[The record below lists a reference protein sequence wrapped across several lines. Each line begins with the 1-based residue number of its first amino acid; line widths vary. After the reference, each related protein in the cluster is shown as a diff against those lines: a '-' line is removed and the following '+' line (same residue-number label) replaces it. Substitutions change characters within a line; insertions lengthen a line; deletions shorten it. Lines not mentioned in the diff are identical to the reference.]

1 MVSKKNNKITPKDIN
16 LLLNKLIIIIKK
28 FSNSCGNKKKRVS
41 RGVVGG
47 FLGIGKS
54 DKPKDLNDE
63 IHDFILNNFNKS
75 QAFFKNIST
84 DYFKRDF
91 KNFFSKDKITFTDK
105 ENFHDIKK
113 NIQYNKGDSE
123 IIKYVKDNIDK
134 INNGI
139 STSRDKIYLQDLKIN
154 KQSGGSGP
162 SGPYIICFDDTP
174 QLPNSK
180 TNNIGYIVFDIDGN
194 TFTKKYKF
202 YYDYYKLN
210 KKLFDNFNKS
220 TAYDISEEDIKIIKS
235 YINLIG
241 DKNTNEEINNYPMQD
256 TLETFFYYINYIT
269 KIDVDKNIID
279 INKLIKSQEKCG
291 KTDKYILKHAVIYN
305 IGIMLK
311 SLQNILSN

>member
-63 IHDFILNNFNKS
+63 IHDFLLNNFNKS

-91 KNFFSKDKITFTDK
+91 KNFFTKDKITFTEKD
-105 ENFHDIKK
+105 NFHDIKK
-113 NIQYNKGDSE
+113 NIQYNKKDLEVFQYITDNEAKIKIAILASPPNNIFIRE
-123 IIKYVKDNIDK
+123 IKKD
-134 INNGI
+134 
-139 STSRDKIYLQDLKIN
+139 TF
-154 KQSGGSGP
+154 
-162 SGPYIICFDDTP
+162 IICFDDTP
-174 QLPNSK
+174 QLPDSK
-180 TNNIGYIVFDIDGN
+180 TKNIGYIIFANTDGN
-194 TFTKKYKF
+194 TFTKNYKIC
-202 YYDYYKLN
+202 YDYYKLN

-220 TAYDISEEDIKIIKS
+220 AAYDISEEDIKIIKS
-235 YINLIG
+235 YIKLIG
-241 DKNTNEEINNYPMQD
+241 DKNQNQNEEIDNYPIQD
-256 TLETFFYYINYIT
+256 TLETFFYYIHYIT

-279 INKLIKSQEKCG
+279 INKLIKLQEKCG

>member
-41 RGVVGG
+41 RGGAG

-63 IHDFILNNFNKS
+63 IHDFLLNNFNKS
-75 QAFFKNIST
+75 QAFFKNINT

-105 ENFHDIKK
+105 ENFHDPK
-113 NIQYNKGDSE
+113 NIQYNKRDYAINKHVNDHQTE
-123 IIKYVKDNIDK
+123 IISN
-134 INNGI
+134 I
-139 STSRDKIYLQDLKIN
+139 STTRDKIYIEDLKIN

-162 SGPYIICFDDTP
+162 SGPYIIYFDDSP
-174 QLPNSK
+174 PLPNSK
-180 TNNIGYIVFDIDGN
+180 TNNIGYIVFDIDRN
-194 TFTKKYKF
+194 TFKINYKT

-235 YINLIG
+235 YIKLIV
-241 DKNTNEEINNYPMQD
+241 DKNTNGEIDNYPIQD

-269 KIDVDKNIID
+269 KIDVDKNITID

>member
-41 RGVVGG
+41 RGGAG

-63 IHDFILNNFNKS
+63 IHDFLLNNFNKS
-75 QAFFKNIST
+75 QAFFKNINT

-91 KNFFSKDKITFTDK
+91 KNFFSKDKITFTEKD
-105 ENFHDIKK
+105 NFHDIKK
-113 NIQYNKGDSE
+113 NIQYNKRDPEVFQYITDNEVKIKTVILASPPNNIYIKE
-123 IIKYVKDNIDK
+123 IKKD
-134 INNGI
+134 
-139 STSRDKIYLQDLKIN
+139 TF
-154 KQSGGSGP
+154 
-162 SGPYIICFDDTP
+162 IICFDDTP

-180 TNNIGYIVFDIDGN
+180 TNNIGYIVFDNMDN
-194 TFTKKYKF
+194 TTISRNFKT
-202 YYDYYKLN
+202 YYNYYKLN

-220 TAYDISEEDIKIIKS
+220 TTYDISEEDIKIIKS
-235 YINLIG
+235 YIQLIG
-241 DKNTNEEINNYPMQD
+241 DKNINEEIDNYPIQD
-256 TLETFFYYINYIT
+256 TLETFFHYIYYIT
-269 KIDVDKNIID
+269 KIDVDKNITID